1 MTRHVTIT
9 TRCISNACL
18 RTSLVIG
25 ALAFVSA
32 LSAATAPALGIAV
45 TRKTVTVS
53 NVPSGGSIVLFSCSR
68 SSLYRSIAVK
78 PEARVLQDEDRDGVI
93 RFALSIDIPLRS
105 VWVAVD
111 ETSGQTATAAPLGFP
126 LLLSAIGETSFR
138 KDVEGEIASL
148 AVDLPRLVLLL
159 VTPGKG
165 AWLLTGF
172 DGEASDRDG
181 HSNGRVQLSFEDAK
195 TIDGKDKAPKHI
207 KKDDV
212 VVAIDPGHLDVF
224 VTQVGK

>member
-1 MTRHVTIT
+1 MTHKLRIT
-9 TRCISNACL
+9 TGYARL
-18 RTSLVIG
+18 RLLAVVAI
-25 ALAFVSA
+25 ALLSFA
-32 LSAATAPALGIAV
+32 SAAAAAPALGIAV
-45 TRKTVTVS
+45 TKKTVTIS
-53 NVPSGGSIVLFSCSR
+53 NVPSGGTIVLFSCMR
-68 SSLYRSIAVK
+68 SSLYRSVAVK
-78 PEARVLQDEDRDGVI
+78 PEARVLHDDDRDGVI
-93 RFALSIDIPLRS
+93 RFTPTADIPLRS

-111 ETSGQTATAAPLGFP
+111 EASGQTATGAPPGFP
-126 LLLSAIGETSFR
+126 LLVSSIGADSFR

-165 AWLLTGF
+165 AWLLRGF

-181 HSNGRVQLSFEDAK
+181 QSNGRVQLSFEDAT

-224 VTQVGK
+224 VTQAGK

>member
-1 MTRHVTIT
+1 MLH
-9 TRCISNACL
+9 
-18 RTSLVIG
+18 
-25 ALAFVSA
+25 
-32 LSAATAPALGIAV
+32 
-45 TRKTVTVS
+45 
-53 NVPSGGSIVLFSCSR
+53 
-68 SSLYRSIAVK
+68 
-78 PEARVLQDEDRDGVI
+78 DDDRDGVI
-93 RFALSIDIPLRS
+93 RFTPSADIPLRS
-105 VWVAVD
+105 VWVAID
-111 ETSGQTATAAPLGFP
+111 EVSGQTATGAPPGFP
-126 LLLSAIGETSFR
+126 LLVSPIGPDSFR

-165 AWLLTGF
+165 AWLLRGF

-181 HSNGRVQLSFEDAK
+181 KSNGRVQLSFEDAK
-195 TIDGKDKAPKHI
+195 TIDGKDNAPKHI